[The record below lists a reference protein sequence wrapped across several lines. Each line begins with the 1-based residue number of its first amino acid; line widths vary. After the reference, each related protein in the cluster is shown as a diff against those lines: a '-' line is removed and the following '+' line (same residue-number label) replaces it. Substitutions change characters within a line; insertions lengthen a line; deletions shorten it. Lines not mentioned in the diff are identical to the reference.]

1 MFFKIPILTS
11 NNIVWMP
18 FSAILFNEIQH
29 VVKTSKAGY
38 VLVFYEAA
46 NLFIKLQNFLLMLR
60 ICKLKGFYL
69 IVTVCDGLLMLPLD
83 LFNFY
88 IKPLLYDVFQDVP
101 FEHFTLIFSRVYSD
115 IKGTSQ
121 RDENIMI
128 LSIFPRGGPYYGSP
142 P

>member
-1 MFFKIPILTS
+1 
-11 NNIVWMP
+11 MP
-18 FSAILFNEIQH
+18 FSAILFNETQH

-38 VLVFYEAA
+38 VLVFYEAV
-46 NLFIKLQNFLLMLR
+46 NLFIKLQNFLLMLL

-69 IVTVCDGLLMLPLD
+69 IVTVCDGLLMLSLD

-88 IKPLLYDVFQDVP
+88 IKPLLYDVFQDVL

-128 LSIFPRGGPYYGSP
+128 LSIFPREVHTMDLPLSLEKGPRSFIFL
-142 P
+142 